1 MVGYA
6 KAVWRGSPNHYQGRN
21 GYKVTHITLH
31 IMVGSLQGTDT
42 VFQRSSYRASSTYGV
57 GTDGTVYQWVDEING
72 AWCDANMAS
81 DCSGI
86 SIEHAGGI
94 AGIAPTDAEYE
105 ASAQLCA
112 DIARRYGWT
121 KLWHDETGN
130 RTGNI
135 VLHREVPGTDHAGCP
150 DRAVNGLDVARVINR
165 ANQILN
171 NQGGTDMSCAL
182 MIRDDDT
189 GVIYYWSPETGRI
202 GLGHPD
208 QMKVLDAAGVKLIHS
223 SKKAPWAA
231 RADQISGYVQAKTTA
246 YEKAQ
251 TAALEALAKSVGA
264 NPSDITKTVSEA
276 VNAALKN
283 LTVTLTNKEA

>member
-105 ASAQLCA
+105 ASAQLPPLRVDEA
-112 DIARRYGWT
+112 VARR
-121 KLWHDETGN
+121 D
-130 RTGNI
+130 RQP
-135 VLHREVPGTDHAGCP
+135 HRQY
-150 DRAVNGLDVARVINR
+150 RAAPRGARHGSR
-165 ANQILN
+165 RLP
-171 NQGGTDMSCAL
+171 
-182 MIRDDDT
+182 R
-189 GVIYYWSPETGRI
+189 
-202 GLGHPD
+202 
-208 QMKVLDAAGVKLIHS
+208 
-223 SKKAPWAA
+223 
-231 RADQISGYVQAKTTA
+231 
-246 YEKAQ
+246 
-251 TAALEALAKSVGA
+251 
-264 NPSDITKTVSEA
+264 
-276 VNAALKN
+276 
-283 LTVTLTNKEA
+283 